1 MIDETRYRSYFDALL
16 TGQRSTCRNI
26 VLKLRDEDVP
36 LEDIYVHLFQR
47 SLYEIGSLW
56 EQNRISVATE
66 HMATAITE
74 YLMAVLYPTLFIPE
88 HKDRSIVVS
97 CVANEYHQ
105 IGGKMVADIL
115 ESRGWSTY
123 FLGAN
128 TPIADMLNMVQG
140 KRPDW
145 VALSLSVYFNMPQLE
160 RAIEELRR
168 LGGDFGILVGG
179 QAFQWCKTAFIERYP
194 DIRICESLYD
204 IDVLEPISKKT
215 RTW

>member
-1 MIDETRYRSYFDALL
+1 MIDETRYRSYMEALL
-16 TGQRSTCRNI
+16 AGQRRACRNI
-26 VLKLRDEDVP
+26 VLELQHEHVP
-36 LEDIYVHLFQR
+36 LQDIYVHLFQR

-56 EQNRISVATE
+56 EQNRISVAVE

-88 HKDRSIVVS
+88 RKERSIVVS

-115 ESRGWSTY
+115 ELRGWNTY

-128 TPIADMLNMVQG
+128 TPIADLVDLVKE
-140 KRPDW
+140 KRPNW

-160 RAIEELRR
+160 KAIEALRR
-168 LGGDFGILVGG
+168 LGGNFGMLVGG
-179 QAFQWCKTAFIERYP
+179 QAFQWCKAAFVERYP
-194 DIRICESLYD
+194 DIPVCGSLYD
-204 IDVLEPISKKT
+204 IDALGPFSKKDG
-215 RTW
+215 

>member
-1 MIDETRYRSYFDALL
+1 MIDEIRYRSYFDALL
-16 TGQRSTCRNI
+16 TGRRNTCRNI
-26 VLKLRDEDVP
+26 VLKLREEDVP
-36 LEDIYVHLFQR
+36 LESIYVDLFQR
-47 SLYEIGSLW
+47 SLYEIGSMW

-66 HMATAITE
+66 HLATAITE
-74 YLMAVLYPTLFIPE
+74 YLMAVLYSTLFIPDP
-88 HKDRSIVVS
+88 KDRSIVVS

-115 ESRGWSTY
+115 EARGWNTY

-128 TPIADMLNMVQG
+128 TPIADMLNLVQE

-168 LGGDFGILVGG
+168 IGSGFGIVVGG
-179 QAFQWCKTAFIERYP
+179 QAFQWCKTAFTERYP
-194 DIRICESLYD
+194 DIPICASLYD
-204 IDVLEPISKKT
+204 IDVLEPISKKART
-215 RTW
+215 R